1 MSAPASPSLN
11 PSASSRA
18 DHRLQLLEGSRA
30 LFPALVAAMAQAR
43 EAILFET
50 YIFDFHGDSLT
61 VAEALAQAAERGVQ
75 VRVVLDGVGT
85 PKIPQRWVQRW
96 SEAGVNWRVYEPL
109 GWVGLALPTRWR
121 RLHRKLC
128 VVDRVVAF
136 CGGINLLDDFHD
148 PHQRARLAHP
158 RLDFAVQVHGPMV
171 HAVHA
176 TMTQLWWRM
185 QLSQQLRHT
194 QMSEALETLR
204 EHEAGPLP
212 VSRGRYRLVLRDN
225 LRHRR
230 SIQRS
235 YLQAIGR
242 AKHEILIANA
252 FFLPAGKLRR
262 ALVRAA
268 QRGVKVRLLL
278 QGHYEYLLPYRAS
291 RQVYGPLLA
300 AGVEIRE
307 YTPSYLHAKVAVI
320 DSRWLTVGSSNLDPL
335 SLLLAREANVVAQA
349 PSVAADLRRALMQAM
364 DQGGRLIG
372 PHDHEGRT
380 WGQRLLDWTAY
391 SLMRMAI
398 FLTARRY

>member
-1 MSAPASPSLN
+1 VNSNLN
-11 PSASSRA
+11 PPASSRA
-18 DHRLQLLEGSRA
+18 EHRLVLLEGSRA

-43 EAILFET
+43 EDIHFET

-61 VAEALAQAAERGVQ
+61 VAEALAQAALRGVR

-85 PKIPQRWVQRW
+85 PQVPARWAERW
-96 SEAGVNWRVYEPL
+96 TQAGVDWQVFEPL
-109 GWVGLALPTRWR
+109 GWLGLVLPTRWR

-128 VVDRVVAF
+128 VVDRQVAF

-148 PHQRARLAHP
+148 PHQRSVLAHP
-158 RLDFAVQVHGPMV
+158 RLDFAMQVHGPLV
-171 HAVHA
+171 QAIRG
-176 TMTQLWWRM
+176 TMAQLWWRM
-185 QLSQQLRHT
+185 QLSRQLRHSRV
-194 QMSEALETLR
+194 SEALDTLR
-204 EHEAGPLP
+204 EPEAGRVPDT
-212 VSRGRYRLVLRDN
+212 RGRYRLVLRDN
-225 LRHRR
+225 VRHRR

-242 AKHEILIANA
+242 ARQEILIANA
-252 FFLPAGKLRR
+252 FFLPGGKLRR

-291 RQVYGPLLA
+291 WQVYGPLLA
-300 AGVEIRE
+300 AGVEILE

-335 SLLLAREANVVAQA
+335 SLLLAREANIVAQA
-349 PSVAADLRRALMQAM
+349 PGVAADLRRALMQAM
-364 DQGGRLIG
+364 DQGGRVIG
-372 PHDHEGRT
+372 FDDHGRRS
-380 WGQRLLDWTAY
+380 WAQRLLDWAAY
-391 SLMRMAI
+391 TLMRMAI

>member
-1 MSAPASPSLN
+1 MSPIASPPSN
-11 PSASSRA
+11 PPLSSRA
-18 DHRLQLLEGSRA
+18 EHRLVLLEGSRA

-43 EAILFET
+43 EDILFET
-50 YIFDFHGDSLT
+50 YIFDFQGDSLT
-61 VAEALAQAAERGVQ
+61 VAEALAQAALRGVR

-85 PKIPQRWVQRW
+85 PQVPRGWAERWTQ
-96 SEAGVNWRVYEPL
+96 AGVDWHVYEPL
-109 GWVGLALPTRWR
+109 GWLGLALPTRWR

-128 VVDRVVAF
+128 AVDRVVAF

-148 PHQRARLAHP
+148 PHQRELLTQP
-158 RLDFAVQVHGPMV
+158 RLDFAVQVHGPLV
-171 HAVHA
+171 QAIRG

-185 QLSQQLRHT
+185 QLSRQLRHT
-194 QMSEALETLR
+194 QVSEALETLR
-204 EHEAGPLP
+204 EHESGPALRA
-212 VSRGRYRLVLRDN
+212 RGRYRLVLRDN
-225 LRHRR
+225 VRHRR

-242 AKHEILIANA
+242 AKDEILIANA
-252 FFLPAGKLRR
+252 FFLPGGKLRR

-300 AGVEIRE
+300 AGVEILE

-349 PSVAADLRRALMQAM
+349 PDVAADLRRALLRAM
-364 DQGGRLIG
+364 DQGGRVIG
-372 PHDHEGRT
+372 SDDHQRRSL
-380 WGQRLLDWTAY
+380 GQRLLDWGAY
-391 SLMRMAI
+391 TLMRLAI
-398 FLTARRY
+398 FLTAKRY